1 MKDCT
6 TKLLKEKRLKEAI
19 FLWDKGWGVVGEF
32 LHVIIGIMEDS
43 RNLIDEYKGL
53 ANEEVKNRLAEKRN
67 TLEVAIENVSHD
79 FNAGT
84 IVRSANNFNA
94 AKIHI
99 VGRRKYN
106 RRGAMCTDKYLE
118 ICYWPD
124 LESFFRDQ
132 RERGREVV
140 AIENNV
146 ERAKGLSDKQFK
158 AETTLVFGS
167 EGDGLSEECLREP
180 SRSNDFCGAD
190 DVRYIESF
198 GSTRSINVGV
208 AAGIAM
214 YEWARQ
220 VVLKNK

>member
-1 MKDCT
+1 M
-6 TKLLKEKRLKEAI
+6 
-19 FLWDKGWGVVGEF
+19 WDKGWGVVGEF

-146 ERAKGLSDKQFK
+146 ERAKELSDKQFK

-180 SRSNDFCGAD
+180 SRSNDFCGVD

-220 VVLKNK
+220 VVLKK